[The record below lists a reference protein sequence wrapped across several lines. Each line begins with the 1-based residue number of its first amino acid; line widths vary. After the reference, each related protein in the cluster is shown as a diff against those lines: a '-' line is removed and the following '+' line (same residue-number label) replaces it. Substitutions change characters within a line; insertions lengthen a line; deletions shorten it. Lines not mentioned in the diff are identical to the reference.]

1 MPFGMLVE
9 KISIPGTENLD
20 LMMKQERAQ
29 IWGI

>member
-9 KISIPGTENLD
+9 KIPIPGTENLD
-20 LMMKQERAQ
+20 LMMKQETTQ

>member
-9 KISIPGTENLD
+9 KISIPGTEILD